1 MFDLI
6 SKFLHICFHDS
17 FWPFLNVS
25 RLAKYF
31 VNHLALSKEDADH
44 LHTKYYKDYGL
55 AVSGLAK
62 HHKIDPLDFNREVD
76 DVLPLEGIIV
86 PDPKLRALLGDVDKS
101 KVKLWLFTNAYV
113 THGRRVVRLLGVE
126 DMFEGI
132 TYCDYSQ
139 LPLVCKPHEE
149 MYQKAEEEAGVTDST
164 QCYFV
169 GR

>member
-6 SKFLHICFHDS
+6 SKFLHIYFHDS
-17 FWPFLNVS
+17 FWLFLNVS

-86 PDPKLRALLGDVDKS
+86 PDPKLRALLGDIDKS
-101 KVKLWLFTNAYV
+101 EVKLWLFTNAYV